1 MLHGHGLAGARY
13 APFSEEEGHCGSVEC
28 LARSVPSLRLGLHHA
43 CMKHMVDSIKKFCST
58 DSHIMCADGKV
69 VFLSYP

>member
-1 MLHGHGLAGARY
+1 VLHGHGGAGAWY

-28 LARSVPSLRLGLHHA
+28 LARSVPSPRLRLHHA
-43 CMKHMVDSIKKFCST
+43 YIKHVVDSINKFYST
-58 DSHIMCADGKV
+58 DSHIMCSDGKV